1 MEVSAT
7 TKYVRMSPTKAR
19 DLADQIKG
27 LPVADALRITEF
39 NARKAAVQIGK
50 TLKSAI
56 ANAENNEGL
65 SADSLF
71 VKNAIVDGGPMM
83 KRYRPRARGMASP
96 IQKKTSHVTIILSDN
111 VQLRGVLFW
120 DRK

>member
-19 DLADQIKG
+19 DLANEIKG

-39 NARKAAVQIGK
+39 NARKAAVHIGK

-65 SADSLF
+65 LVDGLY

-96 IQKKTSHVTIILSDN
+96 IQKKTSHITVIVTDTP
-111 VQLRGVLFW
+111 
-120 DRK
+120 